1 MAQRICAVFLQ
12 EVNSYKTGRC
22 FVLKIFLNAVHFRSS
37 GVRGP
42 LRCWFCRGGGN
53 YALGRAALPTN
64 AKLPE
69 NARSEHGPV
78 RLTLCL
84 PRARAQGFSFGAK
97 AEAKGR
103 ERWWCSWG
111 GEGQQVS
118 SPTAR
123 GSGERCELPQRG
135 SGRSLDRQKGFPL
148 FSELRI

>member
-1 MAQRICAVFLQ
+1 MFLQ

-22 FVLKIFLNAVHFRSS
+22 FVLKIFLKAVHFRSS
-37 GVRGP
+37 RVRGP
-42 LRCWFCRGGGN
+42 LRRWVCRGGGN
-53 YALGRAALPTN
+53 YALGPTN

-103 ERWWCSWG
+103 ERWWGSWG
-111 GEGQQVS
+111 GEVAAS
-118 SPTAR
+118 VLPT
-123 GSGERCELPQRG
+123 S
-135 SGRSLDRQKGFPL
+135 
-148 FSELRI
+148 